1 MNKSKTVILRVEP
14 ELKDRLAAE
23 ADEIGVTL
31 SEHIRQ
37 LLIAATFNLPN
48 TDSAFRENF
57 VGRIL
62 ESLGIVPEEE

>member
-48 TDSAFRENF
+48 TDSAFGENF
-57 VGRIL
+57 VVGWVKR
-62 ESLGIVPEEE
+62 E